1 MPQGSPLSPLLYCL
15 STSNLPEAIKSSAP
29 EVMVNQFAD
38 DLTLQ
43 VTGRKPEDAAT
54 GMQKA
59 LDSVTEWSRKNYVE
73 IAVDKTAAMV
83 ISVDPRETAGKVT
96 PDLKMLNESVPYE
109 KKTKILGVEI
119 DSQLRFTDHA
129 SAAKKNLT
137 RRIQIL
143 RALTGRDW
151 GLKATD
157 LRRLYRSYIRPGG
170 AYAFEV
176 WGMFLSAAQTEKLET
191 CNNQAA
197 RVIVG
202 APRGSPSVQTC
213 AEAELNSL
221 TQDGEDK
228 AAKLLDKCQKAP
240 DDHPL
245 KQVADKEVPRRL
257 RARGD
262 ARWRTDWRSRAMDR
276 LSICKPGREIRE
288 DINMQREERRLDDYN
303 KRVPPDHPHRRLT
316 AGQPLKVKENRTRA
330 QEVDLHCLRLNRAPF
345 LQATRARHGRA
356 ETATCPHCG
365 LEDEDTEHWLLRC
378 PNWKNQRKK
387 MGISQDPTVIQ
398 NEPEKVT
405 EFVAV
410 AAQQPPN
417 Q

>member
-1 MPQGSPLSPLLYCL
+1 
-15 STSNLPEAIKSSAP
+15 
-29 EVMVNQFAD
+29 
-38 DLTLQ
+38 
-43 VTGRKPEDAAT
+43 
-54 GMQKA
+54 
-59 LDSVTEWSRKNYVE
+59 
-73 IAVDKTAAMV
+73 
-83 ISVDPRETAGKVT
+83 
-96 PDLKMLNESVPYE
+96 
-109 KKTKILGVEI
+109 
-119 DSQLRFTDHA
+119 
-129 SAAKKNLT
+129 
-137 RRIQIL
+137 
-143 RALTGRDW
+143 
-151 GLKATD
+151 
-157 LRRLYRSYIRPGG
+157 
-170 AYAFEV
+170 
-176 WGMFLSAAQTEKLET
+176 MFLSAAQTEKLET

-262 ARWRTDWRSRAMDR
+262 ARWRTDWRSRAMNR